1 MCEELIIKVLN
12 KSMDF
17 LNQNQIQKLRTILEE
32 ELYNYNL
39 QPVVKDLVPINNIRE
54 KMLLYLASKKL
65 DGLSKNTLLNYK
77 LQLNRFANFIQ
88 KDVESITS
96 MDVRM
101 YLAACSKIGLKNSSM
116 ASIISILKS
125 FFNWLED
132 EEYISKNP
140 MRKIKTIK
148 TEKYIRKALTF
159 EELEMLRDVCKNIRE
174 RALLEL
180 FYSTGCRLDEIQKLD
195 KKDIDWNTGSTIV
208 LGKGSKERKVY
219 LNAKAKIY
227 LWKYLNS
234 RKDEN
239 EALFASERKPYTR
252 LGRRSIE
259 KIFNNLGMQA
269 GITKKVYPHLL
280 RHTTATHMLNNGS
293 SLSIVQNY
301 LGHTSP
307 VTTQIY
313 AQLNTEDIRQSH
325 KKHLA

>member
-1 MCEELIIKVLN
+1 MCEELIIKILN

-195 KKDIDWNTGSTIV
+195 KKDIDWNTGSITV
-208 LGKGSKERKVY
+208 LGKGSKERKS
-219 LNAKAKIY
+219 LLK
-227 LWKYLNS
+227 
-234 RKDEN
+234 RKGKD
-239 EALFASERKPYTR
+239 LFME
-252 LGRRSIE
+252 
-259 KIFNNLGMQA
+259 IFEF
-269 GITKKVYPHLL
+269 KK
-280 RHTTATHMLNNGS
+280 R
-293 SLSIVQNY
+293 
-301 LGHTSP
+301 
-307 VTTQIY
+307 
-313 AQLNTEDIRQSH
+313 
-325 KKHLA
+325 